1 MQDQK
6 KPKDL
11 WLALAKKP
19 LQFSGIVGSIIKL
32 PTCFIKNSTLP
43 FETPSDHHARTD
55 NTIFNKT
62 KTLLILI
69 LLKTDNI
76 IKVRQITYLVQNF

>member
-1 MQDQK
+1 MQDPK
-6 KPKDL
+6 KPKGL
-11 WLALAKKP
+11 WPAFAKKL
-19 LQFSGIVGSIIKL
+19 LQLSGFIGSITKL

-62 KTLLILI
+62 KTLLIL
-69 LLKTDNI
+69 LKTDNI
-76 IKVRQITYLVQNF
+76 IKVRQIT